1 MEDFT
6 RDETWRIFR
15 IMAEFVEGFEVLS
28 KYERCVTIF
37 GSARTKRSDL
47 YYRMAYQLAK
57 MLSNRGYGII
67 TGGGPGIMEAGSKG
81 GQEGESDSI
90 GLNIQLPTEQTP
102 NPYQDTSLSFR
113 YFFVRKVMFIKYASA
128 FVIFPGGFGT
138 MDELFESLTLIQTKK
153 IIRFPVVLIGKEY
166 WKGLFDWIEKTML
179 GHGNISKEDLKLF
192 LLTDDIEEAFE
203 HIIHFKKT

>member
-37 GSARTKRSDL
+37 GSARTKKSDP
-47 YYRMAYQLAK
+47 YYRMAHKLSK

-67 TGGGPGIMEAGSKG
+67 TGGGPGVIEAGSKG

-90 GLNIQLPTEQTP
+90 GLNIQLPMEQKP
-102 NPYQDTSLSFR
+102 NPFQDTMLTFR

-138 MDELFESLTLIQTKK
+138 MDELFESLTLVQTKK
-153 IIRFPVVLIGKEY
+153 IDRFPVVLIGKKY
-166 WKGLFDWIEKTML
+166 WKGLFAWIEKTML
-179 GHGNISKEDLKLF
+179 EYGNISKEDLGLYF
-192 LLTDDIEEAFE
+192 ITDNLEEAIE
-203 HIIHFKKT
+203 YIVHFKKT